1 MDEGSPARVAAPKS
15 PLLLSPSLALG
26 PNSPPLLEKPG
37 CEDLRLGLRL
47 KGFDFGE
54 AVLVDVPPVS
64 GDARRAFAFGLKMSP
79 KELDVDPPVNIGLV
93 ESGAEEIGVD
103 PGTCGVGSEL
113 VVFEVDTG
121 AAENE
126 KAG

>member
-26 PNSPPLLEKPG
+26 LNSPPLLEKPG
-37 CEDLRLGLRL
+37 CEDLGLGLRL

-54 AVLVDVPPVS
+54 AVGDVPLVS

-93 ESGAEEIGVD
+93 ESGAEEIGID
-103 PGTCGVGSEL
+103 PGTCRVVF